1 MRKLS
6 TQGGKGNRNKRNA
19 RNARKR
25 GKKFP
30 KTGKNQLKKI
40 SSCGQREKAPKK
52 KFRVKNSPK
61 KKFRP
66 ADSEKRPKK
75 KFRNKSAIHAS
86 RKTRINHHHLINQ
99 SIWHLGTRCCE
110 NLCVSVGASAS
121 PLVFCSG
128 FLPLKRELILYSLRD
143 VERRPVLCSYTSS

>member
-30 KTGKNQLKKI
+30 KTGKNQPKKI

-52 KFRVKNSPK
+52 KISGKKQPQKKISSCGQRKKAQKKIPEQKRDPCFPKNPNQSSS
-61 KKFRP
+61 F
-66 ADSEKRPKK
+66 
-75 KFRNKSAIHAS
+75 
-86 RKTRINHHHLINQ
+86 NQ
-99 SIWHLGTRCCE
+99 SI
-110 NLCVSVGASAS
+110 NLA
-121 PLVFCSG
+121 P
-128 FLPLKRELILYSLRD
+128 RH
-143 VERRPVLCSYTSS
+143 PVLRKPLRLSRRFGVPPRLLLWLPPFKKRAYTI